1 MSDPI
6 AHYDSILSTALRCW
20 VPEEVLHD
28 AVPQVR
34 MALFAAGC
42 GAFNNA
48 YAAATYTPYML
59 AAIEAA
65 RQSEK
70 EGELEVDDFPL
81 VSHIEGNGGCY
92 VQSWVWIDDDEIDCP
107 EDDEEDS
114 DG

>member
-6 AHYDSILSTALRCW
+6 AHYDSTLNTALRCW
-20 VPEEVLHD
+20 VPELFIHD
-28 AVPQVR
+28 AVPDIR
-34 MALFAAGC
+34 ASLFLAGC
-42 GAFNNA
+42 GPFNNA

-65 RQSEK
+65 RQREK
-70 EGELEVDDFPL
+70 EGELEIDDFPL

-92 VQSWVWIDDDEIDCP
+92 VQSWVWVNDDEIDA
-107 EDDEEDS
+107 DEEDS